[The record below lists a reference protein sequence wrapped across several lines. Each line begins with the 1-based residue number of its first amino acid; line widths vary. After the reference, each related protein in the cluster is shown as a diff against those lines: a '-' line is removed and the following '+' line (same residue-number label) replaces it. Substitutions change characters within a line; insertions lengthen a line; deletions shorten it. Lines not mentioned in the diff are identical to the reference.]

1 MPGEAEVVF
10 EEHSGGAAVSTA
22 ASFIADQA
30 LVESTAMNRYS
41 QQSARTYRGNF
52 STFQTRL
59 LAERPE
65 LACADDAGRLNLPL
79 LRLEHVTSYLTALVH
94 RRHPDGSS
102 NSPSKSALTVIRC
115 SVKYAYEM
123 AGLEVPEWF
132 AELGKFFK
140 GLKRTAVSNRR
151 VMSRRAD
158 LGDEG
163 KAPMP
168 FALYRRV
175 ALLMLTDSREASTW
189 AHAYGVLTWNLM
201 CRTNNTEALS
211 TAALCWKGDALNVRL
226 TKSKT
231 DQTGETL
238 RDGYHLYA
246 NPFMPEIC
254 PILAL
259 ALHLLLFMIDASG
272 AIFSG
277 RDQAARFSDALGRV
291 VSHVDAIGELTGYG
305 VLAEEI
311 GAHSYRKGSSTFAT
325 SGSLDGPSV
334 VAVSCRAGWSLGSSL
349 NRYLQKEAAGD
360 QYVGR
365 VVAGLPIH
373 DASFAALAPHFKQD
387 AAATAAVSAA
397 VRRVFP
403 DVLCAIEHLR
413 PVLSIC
419 LASVVYHMPWLR
431 SHVSASSMLWTS
443 VPFFSN
449 HEGVAELRSLV
460 IGPLEETSMML
471 PTGLPGHVR
480 QLAQLRELASS
491 VQNVND
497 RVQSVEAHIDARIHS
512 ARQSI
517 ATGISEVVDML
528 RNLPMQV
535 VEHLEVQQVDTGDAS
550 STTTRKVIVRDF
562 SAHLDQAVERLQSVV
577 TQSMATLEGRV
588 AQAASAS
595 SAQPAVPSPD
605 DEPIEAATDDAAG
618 RMNSAVAAQY
628 GHYLWGGRF
637 RKLPEDFQLPRI
649 CLYRAMQYW
658 YLPTTVNGHALPPLR
673 SVSRRF
679 DVPPSQQPRFTIWR
693 KAFEYVEDMLRLRG
707 IAPPVTGGELEV
719 ERAFAALRDDLRSA
733 CTGKRGERAEQMKID
748 TVEGYLRRRRNQMGN
763 RSASAGGTAADSHAA
778 LPAAAP
784 STSSTSSAAPAAAA
798 PSSAETSESIAAPSA
813 RASERI
819 SHVRIATALGGHG
832 RSAIVRARSA
842 R

>member
-1 MPGEAEVVF
+1 MAAIVEEVVSSD
-10 EEHSGGAAVSTA
+10 ELAGGAAVSV
-22 ASFIADQA
+22 SFIADQA
-30 LVESTAMNRYS
+30 LVESTGMNRYS
-41 QQSARTYRGNF
+41 QKSARTYRGTF
-52 STFQTRL
+52 ATFQTRL

-65 LACADDAGRLNLPL
+65 LACADDAGRLDLSL
-79 LRLEHVTSYLTALVH
+79 LRLGHVTSYLTALVH
-94 RRHPDGSS
+94 RRNPDGSP

-115 SVKYAYEM
+115 SIKFSYEM

-151 VMSRRAD
+151 IMSRRAD

-175 ALLMLTDSREASTW
+175 ALLMLTDSRESATW

-259 ALHLLLFMIDASG
+259 ALHLLLFMIDPSG

-277 RDQAARFSDALGRV
+277 RDQAARFSDSLSRV
-291 VSHVDAIGELTGYG
+291 VSHVDSIGELTGYG

-365 VVAGLPIH
+365 VVSGLPIH
-373 DASFAALAPHFKQD
+373 DASFAALPPHFRQD
-387 AAATAAVSAA
+387 AAATTVVSAA

-419 LASVVYHMPWLR
+419 LASIVYHMPWLR
-431 SHVSASSMLWTS
+431 AHVSTSSMLWTN
-443 VPFFSN
+443 VPFLSN
-449 HEGVAELRSLV
+449 HAAVAELRQFV

-491 VQNVND
+491 VQNVSD
-497 RVQSVEAHIDARIHS
+497 RVQSVESHVDERIHS
-512 ARQSI
+512 ARQSME
-517 ATGISEVVDML
+517 AGLSEVVGML

-535 VEHLEVQQVDTGDAS
+535 VEHLEVQQVDAGDAS
-550 STTTRKVIVRDF
+550 SETTRKVIVRDF
-562 SAHLDQAVERLQSVV
+562 SVHLEQAVERLQSAM
-577 TQSMATLEGRV
+577 TQSMAALDGRL
-588 AQAASAS
+588 AQVASAS
-595 SAQPAVPSPD
+595 SALSTAALDDDLVPATTD
-605 DEPIEAATDDAAG
+605 NAAVHV
-618 RMNSAVAAQY
+618 NSAVEVQY
-628 GHYLWGGRF
+628 GRYLWGGRF

-658 YLPTTVNGHALPPLR
+658 YLPTTLNGHTLPPLR

-679 DVPPSQQPRFTIWR
+679 DVPTSQQPRFTIWR
-693 KAFEYVEDMLRLRG
+693 KTFEYVEDMLRLRG
-707 IAPPVTGGELEV
+707 MAPPTTGSGLEV
-719 ERAFAALRDDLRSA
+719 EHAFAALRDDLRSA

-748 TVEGYLRRRRNQMGN
+748 TVEGYLRRRRNQME
-763 RSASAGGTAADSHAA
+763 AGGARTSDSRAGA
-778 LPAAAP
+778 QASSVAVP
-784 STSSTSSAAPAAAA
+784 STASVLAAAA
-798 PSSAETSESIAAPSA
+798 PSSETSESVAAPSA

-819 SHVRIATALGGHG
+819 SHLRLATALGGHG